1 MRLPIRCFSAL
12 LHTHQLPSLALSLT
26 HAALAVRGN
35 HHPSADAR
43 SRTDSVVTV
52 STYPVV
58 VSSLPPSPPTTLAPR
73 FLEGTPDCLAFQSLP
88 SSTQASRRW
97 LIILCNP
104 APAHHGDSRTACD
117 NDLFPPDAPP
127 IARRKCPCSSEKQSA
142 AQSNERHLSK
152 YRHGYPNARL
162 LIQPPVPRSRCCATR
177 CVIRWTSC
185 MSTSRIFMASW
196 SQH

>member
-1 MRLPIRCFSAL
+1 MRLPIRRFSAL

-58 VSSLPPSPPTTLAPR
+58 VSSLPPFPPTTLAPR

-97 LIILCNP
+97 LIIHCNV
-104 APAHHGDSRTACD
+104 APAYHGDSHTACD
-117 NDLFPPDAPP
+117 NDLFSPDATRSPAENVRVP
-127 IARRKCPCSSEKQSA
+127 
-142 AQSNERHLSK
+142 
-152 YRHGYPNARL
+152 
-162 LIQPPVPRSRCCATR
+162 PRSCRRHNQTKDIFRNIAT
-177 CVIRWTSC
+177 I
-185 MSTSRIFMASW
+185 
-196 SQH
+196 SQTRVC

>member
-1 MRLPIRCFSAL
+1 MRLPIRRFSAL
-12 LHTHQLPSLALSLT
+12 LHTQQLPSLALSLT

-58 VSSLPPSPPTTLAPR
+58 VSSLPPFPPTTLAPR

-97 LIILCNP
+97 LIIHCNV
-104 APAHHGDSRTACD
+104 APAYHGDSHTACD
-117 NDLFPPDAPP
+117 NDLFSPDATRSPAENVRVP
-127 IARRKCPCSSEKQSA
+127 
-142 AQSNERHLSK
+142 
-152 YRHGYPNARL
+152 
-162 LIQPPVPRSRCCATR
+162 PRSSRRRNQTKDIFRNIAT
-177 CVIRWTSC
+177 I
-185 MSTSRIFMASW
+185 
-196 SQH
+196 SQTRVC